1 MRTPLFVILILFTA
15 SVFTVPTAF
24 SALLAPEGGG
34 LAVGPASG
42 FGELQSPSEESDKNL
57 IAQASGGLS
66 SARSG
71 LSSAASGAGLKGIG
85 SDDISIRAGQI
96 IKSILGFI
104 GVVFLVYTLIGG
116 FMWMTAGGNSQRV
129 SDGVSYIKNGVIG
142 IVIILSAYAITNFVI
157 ALVA

>member
-34 LAVGPASG
+34 G
-42 FGELQSPSEESDKNL
+42 LQINPPDSNETFAESETVNKKL
-57 IAQASGGLS
+57 IAQSQDGYGLEKI
-66 SARSG
+66 AG
-71 LSSAASGAGLKGIG
+71 PDGAGLKGIG